1 MMSTLDMLKMFWN
14 DWGNHDPQYYKVYVG
29 MGIDANQYKEL
40 TGVDYV
46 AQLANTQSPK
56 KYTIHK

>member
-14 DWGNHDPQYYKVYVG
+14 DCGNHDPQYYKVYVG
-29 MGIDANQYKEL
+29 MGIDVNQYKEL

-46 AQLANTQSPK
+46 A
-56 KYTIHK
+56 

>member
-14 DWGNHDPQYYKVYVG
+14 DWGNRDPQYYKVYVG

-46 AQLANTQSPK
+46 A
-56 KYTIHK
+56 